1 MRSTEWDDG
10 FAGEVDLLDER
21 IDWPGRETPPDWVAD
36 EDGVVGVPIG
46 NCCGFESNVLERFVT
61 VFFRNT

>member
-10 FAGEVDLLDER
+10 FASEVGLLDKR
-21 IDWPGRETPPDWVAD
+21 IDWPGRETPPDWIAD
-36 EDGVVGVPIG
+36 KDGIIGVPIRNG
-46 NCCGFESNVLERFVT
+46 CGFEGDVLERFVT